1 MEVLTLTQ
9 DEIINVIQ
17 KANPQLK
24 DYEFTSNTDLITD
37 VGLSSLQ
44 LLITISEI
52 EEKYGIVIS
61 PEKIQNKYTIESII
75 NAIINKT

>member
-9 DEIINVIQ
+9 DEIINVIK

-24 DYEFTSNTDLITD
+24 DYKFTSNTDLITD

-61 PEKIQNKYTIESII
+61 PEKIRNKYTIKSII